1 MKKTILLTLA
11 LGIAS
16 LASADLI
23 LNAPAT
29 VIEGQAYQ
37 IVISGTTA
45 DAPLDI
51 FLGEFYE
58 YPANPA
64 GNPTSVTIEAAAG
77 NLAGFYYYPSYG
89 GVELYAGADVQDGD
103 WFTMDMVAGPAGTQL
118 VYDFFDFYTSTET
131 PDVLTVEFVPEPV
144 TLALLALGGLLIRR
158 RK

>member
-1 MKKTILLTLA
+1 MKKTLVLTLA

-16 LASADLI
+16 LTNADLV
-23 LNAPAT
+23 LDAPAT
-29 VIEGQAYQ
+29 VVEGTAYQ
-37 IVISGTTA
+37 IVIGGTTA

-51 FLGEFYE
+51 FLGGWYE
-58 YPANPA
+58 LNPA

-77 NLAGFYYYPSYG
+77 NLAGFYLYPSYG
-89 GVELYAGADVQDGD
+89 GVELFTGADVQDGD